1 MKTENIFDSWA
12 SITRIDSYQEFM
24 SVDSK
29 LLTDLLLERN
39 LIVIRGIGPNL
50 TDEEFYSLGQKFG
63 KVWARE
69 DYKKSFITKGND
81 PTIDKTTDTPVSY
94 FQTDNNMFKNK
105 FMGYHADMPHINEL
119 SYPGRALYMV
129 KNTIDGSGD
138 TTWLNLETG
147 LEQLTQEEKDS
158 FNEYEIVFQ
167 DMYEPGTRLETLPF
181 LKINPKTNK
190 ISPRLNCYYHSNA
203 NPYAWIRYILK
214 NKIELSFDEASSF
227 MSSTYQLLESKQ
239 DTLYRH
245 IWQTGDIVVYDNW
258 FNVHKREEVNGSRLL
273 KRLTFNFV

>member
-1 MKTENIFDSWA
+1 MKIENILESWA
-12 SITRIDSYQEFM
+12 SVARVDSYQEFM

-29 LLTDLLLERN
+29 LLTDLLLDRN

-50 TDEEFYSLGQKFG
+50 SDKEFYLLGQKFG
-63 KVWARE
+63 NVWTRD

-81 PTIDKTTDTPVSY
+81 PTIKKDTDTPVSY
-94 FQTDNNMFKNK
+94 FQTNNNMFKNK

-147 LEQLTQEEKDS
+147 WEQLTQEEKDN
-158 FNEYEIVFQ
+158 FNDYKIVFQ
-167 DMYEPGTRLETLPF
+167 DMYVPGTRLETFPF

-190 ISPRLNCYYHSNA
+190 TSPRLNCFHHSIDD
-203 NPYAWIRYILK
+203 PRAWVRSILK
-214 NKIELSFDEASSF
+214 NKIELSFEEAFSF
-227 MSSTYQLLESKQ
+227 MSATYQLLESKQ

-258 FNVHKREEVNGSRLL
+258 FNVHKRESVNGSRLL
-273 KRLTFNFV
+273 KRLTFNFT